1 MNEIQYITRYLEMFG
16 ITDKQA
22 REDCAR
28 QIAQS
33 YGAIRYLD
41 GVIDGATAV
50 EELGRAALI
59 DNSPSTPKPY
69 KHENN

>member
-1 MNEIQYITRYLEMFG
+1 MNEINYITRYLEMFG
-16 ITDKQA
+16 MTDKTC

-41 GVIDGATAV
+41 GVIDGANAV
-50 EELGRAALI
+50 EELGRAVLI
-59 DNSPSTPKPY
+59 NNAPSKPIPY
-69 KHENN
+69 NHENN

>member
-1 MNEIQYITRYLEMFG
+1 MNEIHYITRYLEMFG
-16 ITDKQA
+16 MTDETCRK
-22 REDCAR
+22 DCAR

-59 DNSPSTPKPY
+59 ENAPSIPKPY
-69 KHENN
+69 TNENN